1 MGLWRRREDAAV
13 GTGRAEEPP
22 MGLWRNRE
30 DAAVGTGRA
39 EDAPVAS
46 LLAAKERRHGTATGG
61 RREDAALAAKE

>member
-1 MGLWRRREDAAV
+1 
-13 GTGRAEEPP
+13 